1 MNIKELN
8 QLIADGYINV
18 NKHPNADLYIYNYSQ
33 KTQYERV
40 WNDWTLACRG
50 LIMDKDYNIVARPFQ
65 KFFNLEELN
74 LTPSPSPAKRGVF
87 DEIFTPLSA
96 GEGLGVRF
104 SPNESFEVYEKMD
117 GSLGVLYWIDNQCF
131 IATRGSFVSEQAQ
144 VATEILHSQYAEV
157 IPLLDKSKTYLF
169 EIIYPENRIV
179 LDYGNERKLVLL
191 AIIDTQT
198 GIEVETFHET
208 PSHKHFFPIV
218 KRYDGLNDLSKLKEL
233 EEENK
238 EGFVVKFKDGHRLKV
253 KFDEY
258 QRLHRIVTQI
268 SNQDIWEFLKDDK
281 DFAPLLDRV
290 PDEFYDWVK
299 DTKAQLLGKYSEI
312 EAEAKEDF
320 KVLENR
326 KETALYFLKCKYP
339 AVLFKILDGQN
350 YDEVIWKMIKPDYQK
365 PFADKS
371 T

>member
-18 NKHPNADLYIYNYSQ
+18 NKHPTADLFIYNYSQ
-33 KTQYERV
+33 KAQYERV

-50 LIMDKDYNIVARPFQ
+50 LIMDKGFNVVARPFK
-65 KFFNLEELN
+65 KFFNLEELEN
-74 LTPSPSPAKRGVF
+74 QTV
-87 DEIFTPLSA
+87 
-96 GEGLGVRF
+96 
-104 SPNESFEVYEKMD
+104 PNESFEVYEKMD
-117 GSLGVLYWIDNQCF
+117 GSLGILYWIDNQPH

-144 VATEILHSQYAEV
+144 VATEMLHTQYAGV

-191 AIIDTQT
+191 AIIDTKT
-198 GIEVETFHET
+198 GIEIPVETFHET
-208 PSHKHFFPIV
+208 ASDKQFFPIV
-218 KRYDGLNDLSKLKEL
+218 KRYNGLNDLSKLKQL
-233 EEENK
+233 EEDNK
-238 EGFVVKFKDGHRLKV
+238 EGFVVKFNNGFRLKV
-253 KFDEY
+253 KFEEY
-258 QRLHRIVTQI
+258 QRLHRIVTQV

-299 DTKAQLLGKYSEI
+299 DTKAQLLKNYSEI
-312 EAEAKEDF
+312 EAQAKTDF
-320 KVLENR
+320 KILENR
-326 KETALYFLKCKYP
+326 KETALYFLKCQYP
-339 AVLFKILDGQN
+339 SVMFKILDGQS
-350 YDEVIWKMIKPDYQK
+350 YQDVIWKMLKPDYQK
-365 PFADKS
+365 PFADK

>member
-33 KTQYERV
+33 KAQYERL

-65 KFFNLEELN
+65 KFFNLGELESESLIGGN
-74 LTPSPSPAKRGVF
+74 IPPS
-87 DEIFTPLSA
+87 
-96 GEGLGVRF
+96 GVRGL
-104 SPNESFEVYEKMD
+104 FEVYEKMD
-117 GSLGVLYWIDNQCF
+117 GSLGILYWIDNQCF
-131 IATRGSFVSEQAQ
+131 IATRGSFISEQAQ
-144 VATEILHSQYAEV
+144 VATEMLHTQYAEV

-191 AIIDTQT
+191 AIIDTKT
-198 GIEVETFHET
+198 GLENELQDIGFEV
-208 PSHKHFFPIV
+208 V

-238 EGFVVKFKDGHRLKV
+238 EGFVVKFKDGYRLKV

-258 QRLHRIVTQI
+258 QRLHRIVTQV

-299 DTKAQLLGKYSEI
+299 ETKAQLLEKYSEI
-312 EAEAKEDF
+312 EAEAKKDF

-326 KETALYFLKCKYP
+326 KETALYFLQCQYP

-350 YDEVIWKMIKPDYQK
+350 YNEVIWKMIKPDYQK